1 MLLVHW
7 ICFEGTSF
15 CHLQEA
21 NSSTDYSERFDHLR
35 EVLSTP
41 PLFTVVRVNSL
52 KSNVHDVCQ
61 QLQVILYEVIII
73 IIIITI
79 IIIIIIII
87 IIVIILSPYEAFQ
100 LAIVKAWLRIWT
112 RDYREQTQLVVRV
125 GLELGASELQVQHC
139 NRSATLP
146 PNGEILQ
153 SNPTKFCWL

>member
-1 MLLVHW
+1 MNDFKDGSCSLNLLW
-7 ICFEGTSF
+7 RDFF
-15 CHLQEA
+15 LPLQET
-21 NSSTDYSERFDHLR
+21 NSSTDYSEKFDHLL

-61 QLQVILYEVIII
+61 QLQVILYEVMIII
-73 IIIITI
+73 MI

-112 RDYREQTQLVVRV
+112 RDYHEQTQLVVRA
-125 GLELGASELQVQHC
+125 GLELGASELQVQHSNC
-139 NRSATLP
+139 SVTLP
-146 PNGEILQ
+146 PLR
-153 SNPTKFCWL
+153 

>member
-73 IIIITI
+73 IIIII
-79 IIIIIIII
+79 IIL
-87 IIVIILSPYEAFQ
+87 LSPYEVFQ
-100 LAIVKAWLRIWT
+100 WAIVQAWLRIWT
-112 RDYREQTQLVVRV
+112 QDYREQTQLAVRAE
-125 GLELGASELQVQHC
+125 LELGASELQLGP
-139 NRSATLP
+139 AL
-146 PNGEILQ
+146 
-153 SNPTKFCWL
+153 

>member
-21 NSSTDYSERFDHLR
+21 NSSTDYSEKFDHLL

-41 PLFTVVRVNSL
+41 PLLTVVRVNSL

-73 IIIITI
+73 IIIIT
-79 IIIIIIII
+79 IIII

-125 GLELGASELQVQHC
+125 GLELGASELQVQHS

-146 PNGEILQ
+146 PNEEILQ
-153 SNPTKFCWL
+153 SNPTKFCRL